1 MPSRSCPG
9 RLLQV
14 VDVGRHVSRALDA
27 AAAVEAAAAAA
38 AAAGPKVIS
47 SRPNWKAQMGLQR
60 QVGGMRGCVREPCME
75 PVHGTVMGLGLGVCC
90 RSWRLSNVCVTC
102 HKSAQVSCCM

>member
-1 MPSRSCPG
+1 MWTWGASQQLASFSKPYACVTLFLLCLPVLP

-14 VDVGRHVSRALDA
+14 VDVGRQVGRALDA

-60 QVGGMRGCVREPCME
+60 QVGACGGNRRAGDWQTE
-75 PVHGTVMGLGLGVCC
+75 TVGLRVGL
-90 RSWRLSNVCVTC
+90 
-102 HKSAQVSCCM
+102 